1 MAELVTS
8 RRNGTAGASRVVAGP
23 NGEQVVADAPLD
35 SDTASLAS
43 SLSPD
48 IFQLL
53 KENPDFD
60 LRKFPY
66 HPELFPF
73 YPTGNGD
80 FAKHMGARIAHE
92 LPAPELPAPRKVLID
107 NPDVL
112 GHIGPVSEDQAG
124 KRRKA
129 A

>member
-48 IFQLL
+48 ILQLL

-60 LRKFPY
+60 LRKLPY

-92 LPAPELPAPRKVLID
+92 LPAPRKVLID

-112 GHIGPVSEDQAG
+112 GQYRSGLRGSSG
-124 KRRKA
+124 KET
-129 A
+129 

>member
-8 RRNGTAGASRVVAGP
+8 RRNGTAGVSRVVAGP
-23 NGEQVVADAPLD
+23 NGAQVVADAPLD

-60 LRKFPY
+60 LRKLPY

-73 YPTGNGD
+73 YTTGNGD
-80 FAKHMGARIAHE
+80 FAKHMGARIAH
-92 LPAPELPAPRKVLID
+92 ELPAPRKVLID